1 MPSVISPRG
10 SARSETSEVRG
21 SPLVYLL
28 SQLLHLVLIATTITT
43 TATTTATTTITTSNA
58 TCILQLLLL
67 VVTLQCL
74 FHHLSPLT
82 PLPTIYPLIFTSQE
96 CPTDSGEG
104 QTSASSNS
112 GETEADGAFP
122 MFPEG
127 LEGHVALDGGLD
139 GGLEEEEEGVEE
151 EEDAEMQ
158 GAVQEIAKPQLQEK
172 SAEEPKVEEQ
182 GNVEVVEEGQG
193 KGHEEGH
200 EVVVKEVVQEVVK
213 EVVQELV
220 QEDQQKQ
227 VFVDEAKVLQGLDVA
242 LEGAMEI
249 VNEVFAAPGPLFT
262 ESSDKNFLP
271 LENQNGEMKVLHQ
284 EVVVVEVEAKEAV
297 VVPVEAIPQVVQPPL
312 LTNRQEIVEP
322 EQQQQQQLQ
331 QQQHQQQQQPQPIV
345 GRKRGYSSDWKD
357 NGVLDIAPSSKNPRE
372 LQRMEHP
379 YY

>member
-1 MPSVISPRG
+1 M
-10 SARSETSEVRG
+10 
-21 SPLVYLL
+21 
-28 SQLLHLVLIATTITT
+28 
-43 TATTTATTTITTSNA
+43 
-58 TCILQLLLL
+58 
-67 VVTLQCL
+67 

-82 PLPTIYPLIFTSQE
+82 PLHTIYPLFLSSQE

-151 EEDAEMQ
+151 EEEEDAEMQ

-193 KGHEEGH
+193 NGQEAGQ
-200 EVVVKEVVQEVVK
+200 EVVVQEVVQEVVK

-322 EQQQQQQLQ
+322 EQQQQQQQQLQ
-331 QQQHQQQQQPQPIV
+331 QQHQHQQQQQPQPIV

-379 YY
+379 YYNLSYYNLPSTRSFTLLQPSPYHNNYPHISS